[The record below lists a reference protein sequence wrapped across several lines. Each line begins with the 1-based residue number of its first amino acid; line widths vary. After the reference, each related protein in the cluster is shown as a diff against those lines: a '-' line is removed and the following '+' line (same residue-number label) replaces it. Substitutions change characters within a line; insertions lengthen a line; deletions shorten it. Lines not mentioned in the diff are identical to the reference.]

1 MRRWGKTRI
10 FFVTLSLLLY
20 LITIPRE
27 SRGDSQNLSSHFLDW
42 YGDEKLTP
50 EELKERIEI
59 YLEKYPE
66 YKSALD
72 ELGLTIDKLIKA
84 REMFTG
90 GNYTMEELL
99 ADYGLEPEQIIEVF
113 GETNKEVAHRKLR
126 ENEHYLKMN
135 YSQLRE
141 EIARQREQHLS
152 GLYSQLGITKEE
164 LLETFESGK
173 SLREFLKEKGISI
186 EQFRNALGN
195 LWLSR

>member
-84 REMFTG
+84 KETFTG

-126 ENEHYLKMN
+126 ENEHFLKMN

-164 LLETFESGK
+164 LIEAFESGK
-173 SLREFLKEKGISI
+173 SLREFLIEKGISI

-195 LWLSR
+195 LWLGE